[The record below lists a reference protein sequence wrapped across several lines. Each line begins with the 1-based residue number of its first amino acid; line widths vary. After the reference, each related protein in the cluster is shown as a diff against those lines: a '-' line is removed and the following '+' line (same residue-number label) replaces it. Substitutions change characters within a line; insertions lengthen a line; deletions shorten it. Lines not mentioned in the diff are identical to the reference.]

1 MARGVNDDGNVRVLG
16 VSGVLT
22 VVATPLG
29 NAEDLSPRAARALRE
44 AEIVVAEDTR
54 TARRLLRTVTVAT
67 TGGGDDERLVLSCYD
82 ANEGARA
89 AEVAD
94 RLRAGAR
101 VALVS
106 EAGTPLVS
114 DPGYRVVEAA
124 IAVGARIVP
133 VPGPSALLAALV
145 GSGLPPDRFLFHGF
159 PPRKSGAR
167 RRLFESLRTLPATLV
182 FYESPLRTAA
192 TLTDLAATLGAG
204 RRACV
209 ARELTKE
216 HEEFARDTLG
226 ALAARYADARPLG
239 EVTLVVEGASAEA
252 LADEWDDE
260 ALSEK
265 AAELLARGVS
275 ARDAVRELAALTGR
289 PRRDVYG
296 LVTAL
301 AGSAAPEGVDHE
313 DVDEGADDAPEE

>member
-1 MARGVNDDGNVRVLG
+1 MPGT
-16 VSGVLT
+16 LT

-44 AEIVVAEDTR
+44 ADVIVAEDTR
-54 TARRLLRTVTVAT
+54 SARRLLASLGADSDAPGRV
-67 TGGGDDERLVLSCYD
+67 VLSCYD
-82 ANEGARA
+82 ANESARA

-114 DPGYRVVEAA
+114 DPGYRVVVAA
-124 IAVGARIVP
+124 IAAGARVVP
-133 VPGPSALLAALV
+133 VPGPSAALTALV

-167 RRLFESLRTLPATLV
+167 RRLFESLRALPATLV

-192 TLTDLAATLGAG
+192 TLADLAATLGPG

-216 HEEFARDTLG
+216 HEELVRDTLG
-226 ALAARYADARPLG
+226 ALAARYADDRPLG
-239 EVTLVVEGASAEA
+239 EVTLVVEGAPADGAAE
-252 LADEWDDE
+252 EWDDE
-260 ALSEK
+260 AIAEK
-265 AAELLARGVS
+265 AADLLARGLT
-275 ARDAVRELAALTGR
+275 ARDAADELATLTGR
-289 PRRDVYG
+289 ARREVYPI
-296 LVTAL
+296 VVRAA
-301 AGSAAPEGVDHE
+301 AGSRD
-313 DVDEGADDAPEE
+313 

>member
-1 MARGVNDDGNVRVLG
+1 
-16 VSGVLT
+16 
-22 VVATPLG
+22 
-29 NAEDLSPRAARALRE
+29 
-44 AEIVVAEDTR
+44 
-54 TARRLLRTVTVAT
+54 
-67 TGGGDDERLVLSCYD
+67 VLSCYD

-89 AEVAD
+89 AEVAN

-145 GSGLPPDRFLFHGF
+145 GSGLPPDRFLFAGF

-167 RRLFESLRTLPATLV
+167 RRLFESLRALPATLV

-192 TLTDLAATLGAG
+192 TLVDLAATLGQG

-239 EVTLVVEGASAEA
+239 EVTLVVEGATAEA

-260 ALSEK
+260 AITEK
-265 AAELLARGVS
+265 AAQLLARDVS
-275 ARDAVRELAALTGR
+275 ARDTIRELATLTGR
-289 PRRDVYG
+289 PRREVYA

-301 AGSAAPEGVDHE
+301 VPDAAGPDGAASGPAE
-313 DVDEGADDAPEE
+313 DEEDT